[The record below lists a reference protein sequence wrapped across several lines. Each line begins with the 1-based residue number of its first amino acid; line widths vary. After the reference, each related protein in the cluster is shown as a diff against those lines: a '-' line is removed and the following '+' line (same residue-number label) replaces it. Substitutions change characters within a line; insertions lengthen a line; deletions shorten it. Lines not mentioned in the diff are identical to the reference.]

1 MQACW
6 CRIRAGFLTC
16 PLPIFGARALEGV
29 AADDRAVAAA
39 IANVARVL
47 IDRIGP
53 LGSATRKHDDAA
65 AIEARLNDMADAIRL
80 FGPVGALIRLLRV
93 LLLDMRARQLDL
105 DDVCAEQRRHVRGIG
120 ADIEREFAVLAQ
132 LAAAR
137 IRPDHRDRKRTS
149 LNSS

>member
-1 MQACW
+1 MVDLGPA
-6 CRIRAGFLTC
+6 RIAHCFASFDVTPAGAGVTSFLVLVDAHELVEHRQC
-16 PLPIFGARALEGV
+16 LGARALEGV

-93 LLLDMRARQLDL
+93 LL
-105 DDVCAEQRRHVRGIG
+105 
-120 ADIEREFAVLAQ
+120 
-132 LAAAR
+132 
-137 IRPDHRDRKRTS
+137 DRKSTR
-149 LNSS
+149 LNSSH

>member
-105 DDVCAEQRRHVRGIG
+105 DDVCAEQRRSEEHTSELQSLMRISYAVFCLKKNKRRHKEHTS
-120 ADIEREFAVLAQ
+120 DIQ
-132 LAAAR
+132 AA
-137 IRPDHRDRKRTS
+137 S
-149 LNSS
+149 